1 MRSLTSEQQKDL
13 LVKLLD
19 DRGGVELAKCLLQ
32 RNDSSSTPGSPP
44 SLNSQRPPPSQGAPD
59 WCKCGKCRQMDN
71 PVERVCCRNSPCAT
85 TSDLFYDI
93 CLNRHVLSVD
103 IINRSDFFGE
113 DPEFTPANYRKVAY
127 RHYIM
132 YQHGYLGR
140 ANRKV
145 IPSCIV
151 WKVRDNFPAPD
162 NNYLGFKEY

>member
-1 MRSLTSEQQKDL
+1 M
-13 LVKLLD
+13 KLLD
-19 DRGGVELAKCLLQ
+19 DRGGVELAQSLLQ
-32 RNDSSSTPGSPP
+32 RNGDNSISESPP
-44 SLNSQRPPPSQGAPD
+44 FPNHFLRQPPLQATTD
-59 WCKCGKCRQMDN
+59 CCRCGKCRQMDN
-71 PVERVCCRNSPCAT
+71 PVERVCCRNTTCVT

-93 CLNRHVLSVD
+93 CLNRHVLSVG

-113 DPEFTPANYRKVAY
+113 DPEFTPANYRKIAY
-127 RHYIM
+127 RQYIM

-162 NNYLGFKEY
+162 NNYLGFKEYTS

>member
-1 MRSLTSEQQKDL
+1 M
-13 LVKLLD
+13 KLLD
-19 DRGGVELAKCLLQ
+19 DRGGVELAQSLLQ
-32 RNDSSSTPGSPP
+32 RNGDNSISESPP
-44 SLNSQRPPPSQGAPD
+44 AANHFPRQPPLQATPD
-59 WCKCGKCRQMDN
+59 WCRCGKCRQMDN
-71 PVERVCCRNSPCAT
+71 PVERVCCRNTTCVT

-93 CLNRHVLSVD
+93 CLNRHVLSVG

-113 DPEFTPANYRKVAY
+113 DPEFTPANYRKIAY
-127 RHYIM
+127 RQYIM

-162 NNYLGFKEY
+162 NNYLGFKEYTS